1 MKTILQFAL
10 LAAALSTQTGC
21 LLSYLVANG
30 TEQFKI
36 MNKREPIEKA
46 LNSPQVTEETKKK
59 LRLALKVR
67 EFTEKELSF
76 KPTQNYKTYV
86 DLKRPY
92 VTWVLIVSP
101 KNDVKAHLWKY
112 PIIGALPYR
121 GFFSKEETVE
131 EEKKFPKNKHDT
143 FIRGVT
149 AYSTLGWFDDPL
161 LSTMIT
167 GEDSDL
173 VNLIIH
179 ESAHATLFI
188 KSQADFN
195 ERLATFLGN
204 KGTEFYYSKTEG
216 PDSPTL
222 KKIKGEDEDEKIFS
236 DFITEEIKSLKE
248 WYTIHPDLEGRDE
261 RIKEIMKRFAAA
273 LKPKLRTDRFSRFE
287 KVQLNNAYLASLNTY
302 VYDLSD
308 FEKLFEQVKGDFSAF
323 LKTCKSLEREKDP
336 SKKLKELLHSTN

>member
-1 MKTILQFAL
+1 MKRLFQISL
-10 LAAALSTQTGC
+10 LALTLATQTGC
-21 LLSYLVANG
+21 LLTYLVANG

-46 LNSPQVTEETKKK
+46 LNSPNVKEETKKK

-67 EFTEKELSF
+67 EFAEKDLSF

-101 KNDVKAHLWKY
+101 KNDVKAHQWKY

-131 EEKKFPKNKHDT
+131 EEKKWDKAKYDT
-143 FIRGVT
+143 FIRGVS

-161 LSTMIT
+161 LSSMIN

-204 KGTEFYYSKTEG
+204 KGTEVFYSKNEG
-216 PDSPTL
+216 QDSPTL
-222 KKIKGEDEDEKIFS
+222 KKIKAEDVDEKMFS
-236 DFITEEIKSLKE
+236 AFVTDEIKSLKV
-248 WYTIHPDLEGRDE
+248 WYKAHPDLVGRAE
-261 RIKEIMKRFAAA
+261 RIKEITERFKTVVRPKMK
-273 LKPKLRTDRFSRFE
+273 TDRFARFE
-287 KVQLNNAYLASLNTY
+287 KVELNNAYLASLNTY

-308 FEKLFEQVKGDFSAF
+308 FDKLYDQVKGDFSVF
-323 LKTCKSLEREKDP
+323 LKICKSLENEKYP
-336 SKKLKELLHSTN
+336 SQKLKELLLPTN

>member
-1 MKTILQFAL
+1 
-10 LAAALSTQTGC
+10 
-21 LLSYLVANG
+21 
-30 TEQFKI
+30 
-36 MNKREPIEKA
+36 MNKREPIEKV
-46 LNSPQVTEETKKK
+46 LNSPSVKEETKKK
-59 LRLALKVR
+59 LRLSLKVR
-67 EFTEKELSF
+67 EFVEKDLSF

-101 KNDVKAHLWKY
+101 KNDVKAHQWKY

-131 EEKKFPKNKHDT
+131 EEKKWDKKEYDT

-161 LSTMIT
+161 LSSMIN

-195 ERLATFLGN
+195 ERMATFLGN
-204 KGTEFYYSKTEG
+204 KGAEIYYAKEEG
-216 PDSPTL
+216 VGSATL
-222 KKIKGEDEDEKIFS
+222 KKIRAEDEEEKLFS
-236 DFITEEIKSLKE
+236 AFITDEIKSLKE
-248 WYTIHPDLEGRDE
+248 WYKANPELKGRDE
-261 RIKEIMKRFAAA
+261 RIKEIMQRFATV
-273 LKPKLRTDRFSRFE
+273 LKPKMKTNRFSRFE
-287 KVQLNNAYLASLNTY
+287 KVELNNAYLASLNTY

-308 FEKLFEQVKGDFSAF
+308 FEKLYDHVKGDFSAF
-323 LKTCKSLEREKDP
+323 LKVCKNLSTEKDP
-336 SKKLKELLHSTN
+336 SQKLKEFLRQP